1 MDLRSNPGRP
11 SEIGRPGRFGRSGR
25 GGAIAGALL
34 RGGELAG
41 EGVSGATELGLNRG
55 WVQKSERGTCSPLGY
70 PGRWCGAESM
80 VLDGEGGSVAKEL
93 AGVSVVWPLRCAKGE
108 YN

>member
-1 MDLRSNPGRP
+1 M
-11 SEIGRPGRFGRSGR
+11 
-25 GGAIAGALL
+25 GAAARLAGALL
-34 RGGELAG
+34 RGGGRPEKGYGGA
-41 EGVSGATELGLNRG
+41 SGLGLDRG

-70 PGRWCGAESM
+70 PGRRCGAESM
-80 VLDGEGGSVAKEL
+80 VLDVEGGSVAKEL

>member
-41 EGVSGATELGLNRG
+41 EGVSGATELRLGRGLA
-55 WVQKSERGTCSPLGY
+55 V
-70 PGRWCGAESM
+70 
-80 VLDGEGGSVAKEL
+80 EGQ
-93 AGVSVVWPLRCAKGE
+93 R
-108 YN
+108 